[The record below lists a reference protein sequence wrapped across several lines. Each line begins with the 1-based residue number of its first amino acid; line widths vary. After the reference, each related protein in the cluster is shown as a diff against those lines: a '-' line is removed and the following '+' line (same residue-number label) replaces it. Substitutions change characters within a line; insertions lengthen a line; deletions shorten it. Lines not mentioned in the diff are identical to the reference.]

1 MSSEKLSKNSKME
14 TDLKQIHL
22 APSWVPLE
30 SFTYRGIT
38 VDCYEDCLG
47 HQVVFPWRGKV
58 IELGEYNT
66 VYQDDIRLILDDYL
80 DTITRFSEYPELY
93 GSKLTRFQN
102 GSFSDI
108 KLVYRGRILKVYI
121 NPDENDLFSIIEDA
135 KRTLYSYINRGDI
148 QSESCIRF

>member
-80 DTITRFSEYPELY
+80 DTLTRFSEYPELY

-108 KLVYRGRILKVYI
+108 KLVYRGRILKIYI

>member
-38 VDCYEDCLG
+38 VDCYEDCIG

-148 QSESCIRF
+148 

>member
-1 MSSEKLSKNSKME
+1 MD

-22 APSWVPLE
+22 SDSWVPLE
-30 SFTYRGIT
+30 TFTYRGIT
-38 VDCYEDCLG
+38 VDCYEDRLG

-66 VYQDDIRLILDDYL
+66 VYQDDIKLIIDDHL
-80 DTITRFSEYPELY
+80 DTITRFSDFPELY
-93 GSKLTRFQN
+93 GSKLTWFQN

-121 NPDENDLFSIIEDA
+121 NPDENVLFSIIEDA
-135 KRTLYSYINRGDI
+135 KRTLYSYINRGDLK
-148 QSESCIRF
+148 